1 MKFKLTEN
9 LNEDLGLSDYQRYIF
24 VGPYSSLEYLM
35 DFDEF
40 KQYFRENF
48 STDELAEILIREGYI
63 TREDK
68 EDEAFDL
75 DSLID
80 DKLFEMSI
88 YDYYDIPEFKDI
100 LDGIVFPIID
110 QAVEDQRDSEAEFP
124 IGIHGEL

>member
-68 EDEAFDL
+68 EDESLDL

-80 DKLFEMSI
+80 DTLFEMSI
-88 YDYYDIPEFKDI
+88 PDYYDIPEFKDI
-100 LDGIVFPIID
+100 LDDIVFPIID
-110 QAVEDQRDSEAEFP
+110 QALEDQRDFETEFP
-124 IGIHGEL
+124 MGIHGEL